1 MSSGQSRQLPKTP
14 VKAASDIVAFSTL
27 IEGKPPTV
35 SGDIATEPKGL
46 VKIAVIERR
55 ALIRDCLVLGL
66 RTAASNEG
74 VVGFASFAQWMGERP
89 AYPDVS
95 LVLLCSSGPGLAQ
108 DVAVLGAADPKVAVA
123 LLAETEETPEIYA
136 ALDKGARGYIP
147 LSLPL
152 EVAVEAVRL
161 IRAGGVFVPASSFMA
176 ARAGRATVAAGGKAF
191 DLGIFTARQAAVVEA
206 LRQGKANKTIAH
218 ELNMRESTVKVHVR
232 NIMKKL
238 NAKNR
243 TEVAFQV
250 NKMTSGDGPLS
261 PA

>member
-1 MSSGQSRQLPKTP
+1 MTSGQSRHVPKAP
-14 VKAASDIVAFSTL
+14 VKQGSDIVAFSTL
-27 IEGKPPTV
+27 REGKPGTAGETGP
-35 SGDIATEPKGL
+35 EPKGL
-46 VKIAVIERR
+46 VRIAVIEPR

-66 RTAASNEG
+66 SSVASNEG
-74 VVGFASFAQWMGERP
+74 IAGFASFGEWMAKR
-89 AYPDVS
+89 ASYPDVS
-95 LVLLCSSGPGLAQ
+95 LVLLCASGNGLVQ
-108 DVAVLGAADPKVAVA
+108 DVAMLGAADPQVAVA

-152 EVAVEAVRL
+152 EVAVEAIRL

-176 ARAGRATVAAGGKAF
+176 ARAHRAATPPGVPAL

-218 ELNMRESTVKVHVR
+218 ELQMRESTVKVHVR

-250 NKMTSGDGPLS
+250 TKMTRGSGPLDQT
-261 PA
+261 

>member
-1 MSSGQSRQLPKTP
+1 MALEQSRHAPKTP
-14 VKAASDIVAFSTL
+14 VKQVSDIVAFSTL
-27 IEGKPPTV
+27 MEGKASAAGET
-35 SGDIATEPKGL
+35 GTEPKGL
-46 VKIAVIERR
+46 VKIAVIEPR

-66 RTAASNEG
+66 RTVASNEG
-74 VVGFASFAQWMGERP
+74 VAGFATFSDWMAKRT

-95 LVLLCSSGPGLAQ
+95 LVLLCSNGQGLVH
-108 DVAVLGAADPKVAVA
+108 DVATLGAADPHVAVA
-123 LLAETEETPEIYA
+123 LLAETEETPEIFA

-152 EVAVEAVRL
+152 EVAVEAIRL
-161 IRAGGVFVPASSFMA
+161 IRAGGIFVPASSFMA
-176 ARAGRATVAAGGKAF
+176 ARANRATPPVGQAL

-218 ELNMRESTVKVHVR
+218 ELHMRESTVKVHVR

-250 NKMTSGDGPLS
+250 NKMTRGSAPPDQ
-261 PA
+261 A